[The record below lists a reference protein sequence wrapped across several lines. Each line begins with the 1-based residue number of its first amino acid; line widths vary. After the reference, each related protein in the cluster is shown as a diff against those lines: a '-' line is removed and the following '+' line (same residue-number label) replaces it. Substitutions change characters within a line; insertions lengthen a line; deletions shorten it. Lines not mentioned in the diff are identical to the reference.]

1 MAQKCTYQIEYKIES
16 STRCPFA
23 IEEGPGSY
31 KRPVSAGDRQVQ
43 HNLKR
48 HLIKLGHINIIEEML
63 QDRDCVRKR
72 ATKIE

>member
-31 KRPVSAGDRQVQ
+31 IRPVSAEIGKCNQ
-43 HNLKR
+43 NLKR